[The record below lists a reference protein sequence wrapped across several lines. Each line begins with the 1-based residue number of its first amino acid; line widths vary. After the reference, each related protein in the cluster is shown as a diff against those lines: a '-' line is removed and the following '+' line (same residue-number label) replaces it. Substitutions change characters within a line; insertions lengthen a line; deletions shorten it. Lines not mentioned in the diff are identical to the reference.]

1 MKKELLTLCFC
12 LIGLW
17 GAGTVQATEPVTP
30 TQPSAL
36 RYFGNAHET
45 LALVPQKSGF
55 SLCYALP
62 GENGTRWNW
71 FYLSPERKDSYTL
84 REEGP
89 TVKADSTVRLSPGGS
104 QLVAGRY
111 VYPAMTYTGK
121 PPDEAFQEAPYEMAP
136 DEEALIGYYH
146 GGGDVLLV
154 REHQGELELLYEL
167 EKNDGKNNLHGGTP
181 GYHQVMYQAAVGDNS
196 VTFTRV
202 SPDGEQGYPGNL
214 DVSLTYTLTD
224 DNELKLHYVTKSD
237 KNTLCNLTNHS
248 YFNLKGHKGG
258 QITDHIVT
266 IKANGFTST
275 SDDLIPDGTIV
286 DVTDTPMDFRK
297 PRCVGDD
304 IDSDYPPIVLAG
316 GYDHNYVLDKPEGT
330 FAKVAE
336 VTEKESGRT
345 MEVYTDLPGMQLYSG
360 NFIENEKGKDGQTY
374 TKRTGIC
381 FETQFFPNSINVK
394 SFTPCVIKAGETFES
409 ETMYKFFF

>member
-1 MKKELLTLCFC
+1 MS
-12 LIGLW
+12 
-17 GAGTVQATEPVTP
+17 V
-30 TQPSAL
+30 S
-36 RYFGNAHET
+36 
-45 LALVPQKSGF
+45 QKSFGTTKNGEEVTLYTITNKNNVSVSVIDYGANLVSLMVPDKNGNVEDIVLGF
-55 SLCYALP
+55 D
-62 GENGTRWNW
+62 N
-71 FYLSPERKDSYTL
+71 
-84 REEGP
+84 
-89 TVKADSTVRLSPGGS
+89 
-104 QLVAGRY
+104 VAGY
-111 VYPAMTYTGK
+111 EVNGCFFG
-121 PPDEAFQEAPYEMAP
+121 AF
-136 DEEALIGYYH
+136 IGRH
-146 GGGDVLLV
+146 GNRIGDAKF
-154 REHQGELELLYEL
+154 ELDGVTYEL

-286 DVTDTPMDFRK
+286 DVTGTPMDFRK

-336 VTEKESGRT
+336 QWKCIQTFRACSFIPETLLRMRKEKMDKLIQREPVSALKRSFSRT
-345 MEVYTDLPGMQLYSG
+345 PSMLSPL
-360 NFIENEKGKDGQTY
+360 
-374 TKRTGIC
+374 RH
-381 FETQFFPNSINVK
+381 
-394 SFTPCVIKAGETFES
+394 A
-409 ETMYKFFF
+409 

>member
-1 MKKELLTLCFC
+1 MSV
-12 LIGLW
+12 
-17 GAGTVQATEPVTP
+17 A
-30 TQPSAL
+30 
-36 RYFGNAHET
+36 
-45 LALVPQKSGF
+45 QKSFGTTKNGEEVTLYTITNKNNVSVSVIDYGANLVSLMVPDKNGNVEDIVLGF
-55 SLCYALP
+55 D
-62 GENGTRWNW
+62 N
-71 FYLSPERKDSYTL
+71 
-84 REEGP
+84 
-89 TVKADSTVRLSPGGS
+89 
-104 QLVAGRY
+104 VAGY
-111 VYPAMTYTGK
+111 EVNGCFFG
-121 PPDEAFQEAPYEMAP
+121 AF
-136 DEEALIGYYH
+136 IGRH
-146 GGGDVLLV
+146 GNRIGDAKF
-154 REHQGELELLYEL
+154 ELDGVTYEL

-297 PRCVGDD
+297 PRCAGDD

-330 FAKVAE
+330 LQK
-336 VTEKESGRT
+336 
-345 MEVYTDLPGMQLYSG
+345 
-360 NFIENEKGKDGQTY
+360 
-374 TKRTGIC
+374 
-381 FETQFFPNSINVK
+381 
-394 SFTPCVIKAGETFES
+394 
-409 ETMYKFFF
+409 